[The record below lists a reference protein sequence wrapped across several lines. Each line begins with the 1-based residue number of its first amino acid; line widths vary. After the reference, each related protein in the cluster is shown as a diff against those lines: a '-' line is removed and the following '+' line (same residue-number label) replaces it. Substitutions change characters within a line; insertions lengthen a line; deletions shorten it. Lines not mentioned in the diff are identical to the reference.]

1 MNMKSMSMHS
11 TQYLVG
17 APFAWITAAMRRG
30 MESISLWHCS
40 GVMRTQV
47 ALIVAFS
54 SSALLGLAYRIFL
67 FTIPHWFS
75 MGLRSGVFA
84 GQLRRGMPWSLNQV
98 LVALALCA
106 GAKSCW
112 KMKSASPY
120 CWSAAGSM
128 KCSKT
133 SWYTAVL
140 ALDLRKHSGPTPA
153 DDMAPQ
159 TITDC
164 GNFTLDLKQR
174 GFCASPLFLQ
184 TLGPWFPKEMQNL
197 LSSENITLDH
207 SAAVQ
212 SFLSLAQ
219 ARRFWRCLLF
229 KSGLTQGM
237 RQLKPMSCIRLCVV
251 VLEALTPAAVHSL
264 WISPTFLNG
273 FCFTIL
279 SRVRLSLLL
288 VHFFSTTSFPSL
300 HLSINVLG
308 HRALWTASLFCNDLL
323 CLALLVQGVN
333 GRLLDNCQVCSL
345 PHDYVAYRTRLRDHL
360 KAFAGVLS

>member
-1 MNMKSMSMHS
+1 
-11 TQYLVG
+11 
-17 APFAWITAAMRRG
+17 
-30 MESISLWHCS
+30 
-40 GVMRTQV
+40 
-47 ALIVAFS
+47 
-54 SSALLGLAYRIFL
+54 
-67 FTIPHWFS
+67 
-75 MGLRSGVFA
+75 
-84 GQLRRGMPWSLNQV
+84 
-98 LVALALCA
+98 
-106 GAKSCW
+106 
-112 KMKSASPY
+112 
-120 CWSAAGSM
+120 
-128 KCSKT
+128 
-133 SWYTAVL
+133 
-140 ALDLRKHSGPTPA
+140 
-153 DDMAPQ
+153 MAPQ

-219 ARRFWRCLLF
+219 ARCFWRCLLF

-288 VHFFSTTSFPSL
+288 VHFFLP
-300 HLSINVLG
+300 HLLLPFASNVLG

-333 GRLLDNCQVCSL
+333 GRLLDNCQVSSL
-345 PHDYVAYRTRLRDHL
+345 PHDCVAYRTRLRDHL